1 MPSDMSGVEFPIT
14 MYLLLYICL
23 MSLEAHAV
31 NQMDFFFFRQLTSGD
46 FRAHSPASP
55 QNQRSSSM
63 SVWL

>member
-31 NQMDFFFFRQLTSGD
+31 NQMDFFFSD
-46 FRAHSPASP
+46 SSPAEIFVLTALLLRKTKGVA
-55 QNQRSSSM
+55 Q
-63 SVWL
+63 